1 MLIMTI
7 FFAAIMAIVISENT
21 VLAAQRESVKQKNS
35 NNLSN
40 NANAI
45 PTGIGGVISS
55 GTGAVNGNAVS
66 GGNANPKRHS
76 NDVNNGNPVN
86 NASAPSN
93 GNLATA
99 DGAENYITM
108 ATITTTCPTVATAM
122 VSSSSPVPSSSVQK
136 NSGAFPSGT
145 SVVSRNTIEVTED
158 ARNGPYFDKAASKN
172 VTALLGKTAYLNCR
186 VKNLGNKTMLLQ
198 VSWVRHRDI
207 HLLTVGRYTYT
218 SDQRFRAIHQPQTED
233 WILQIKYPQ
242 HRDSG
247 IYECQVSTTPHMSHY
262 IHLNVVEPST
272 EIIGAPDLYIESGST
287 INLTCVI
294 LNSPE
299 PPAYIFWNHNNAIIN
314 YDSPRGGVSVV
325 TNKGET
331 TTSFLL
337 IKTARPSD
345 SGHYQ
350 CNPSNAKPKSVTVH
364 VLNGEFPA
372 AMQRAGLVHH
382 RMSQGHYLLVYLSMY
397 LCTLAYVRWYMQ
409 LLVAPVNKQAKI

>member
-1 MLIMTI
+1 
-7 FFAAIMAIVISENT
+7 
-21 VLAAQRESVKQKNS
+21 
-35 NNLSN
+35 
-40 NANAI
+40 
-45 PTGIGGVISS
+45 
-55 GTGAVNGNAVS
+55 
-66 GGNANPKRHS
+66 
-76 NDVNNGNPVN
+76 
-86 NASAPSN
+86 
-93 GNLATA
+93 
-99 DGAENYITM
+99 
-108 ATITTTCPTVATAM
+108 
-122 VSSSSPVPSSSVQK
+122 
-136 NSGAFPSGT
+136 
-145 SVVSRNTIEVTED
+145 
-158 ARNGPYFDKAASKN
+158 
-172 VTALLGKTAYLNCR
+172 
-186 VKNLGNKTMLLQ
+186 MLLQ

-337 IKTARPSD
+337 IKSARPSD

-372 AMQRAGLVHH
+372 AMQRAGLALH
-382 RMSQGHYLLVYLSMY
+382 RMSQSHYILVYLLTY
-397 LCTLAYVRWYMQ
+397 LFTLAYVRQYTKLPAVVCRGLKSVVM
-409 LLVAPVNKQAKI
+409 